1 MVISSCLD
9 VELGGGAPRAPPRG
23 PGIQPQAGPAAG
35 RPGPGEGSDA
45 GPPPNHPQEPR
56 LLPRLRIQFAD
67 FPWPHYPVTKRYLTE
82 ESEYG

>member
-9 VELGGGAPRAPPRG
+9 VKLGGGAPPAPLGNRG
-23 PGIQPQAGPAAG
+23 IRPQAGPAAG
-35 RPGPGEGSDA
+35 RPGPSVCEA